1 MKIIN
6 DHLSSAF
13 LSFFP
18 AGNTEDRRTG
28 EEEEKN
34 RERKE
39 CLRSGR
45 KEERYKLCSSLGT
58 VK

>member
-28 EEEEKN
+28 EEEEKTEK
-34 RERKE
+34 ERSALEVGEK
-39 CLRSGR
+39 RSAINSAAVW
-45 KEERYKLCSSLGT
+45 EQ
-58 VK
+58 